1 MDKKSLKQELY
12 DACLTLQTKKIR
24 QIEETMAE
32 AQQSADEDDQ
42 SKDMYDATRMLI
54 LNKRDMYGQQLAI
67 ELDQLETLHK
77 LDCKID
83 HTVVEFGAVAITDD
97 QKVFVAI
104 GLGKVQVGD
113 ESYFVISPKVP
124 FFQSIRGLKKGSTY
138 DFRGKKNK
146 ILDVF

>member
-1 MDKKSLKQELY
+1 MDKKALKQELY
-12 DACLTLQTKKIR
+12 EACLKLQTKKIR

-67 ELDQLETLHK
+67 EVDQMETLHK
-77 LDCKID
+77 LDAKAE

-113 ESYFVISPKVP
+113 ENFFVISPKVP
-124 FFQSIRGLKKGSTY
+124 FFHSIRGLKKGSTFE
-138 DFRGKKNK
+138 FRGKKNK